1 MTAAARSGH
10 WMWLAVVGALTM
22 LLALG
27 SCTSTPA
34 FRESD
39 GRPLDGSVAEMTDLP
54 LNGVP
59 QRIWLRG
66 ASMRNPLLVLVHGG
80 PGASESPLFR
90 AFVPELERHFL
101 VVYWEQ
107 RGTGRSFDP
116 TIPPETMRID
126 QFVADLHALIDAMR
140 TRFDA
145 GPAIIVAHSWGTA
158 PGLLHAA
165 RHPGDVLA
173 YVGVAQTVDML
184 AGERISWQSALDEAE
199 RRGDTAAIAALRN
212 IGPPP
217 HDVDAMLVSR
227 RWNERLGGAFHAPDL
242 STGALIWR
250 ALQQSEVGLYDLWLF
265 GRGNRWSLER
275 LWPEFSQLRLWHIR
289 HLDVP
294 VFLIQGRHDRQ
305 VPSSLAE
312 TWFRAVSAPCRR
324 LFWFEDSAHNP
335 PFEQPAAFVEVIV
348 RHVAPLAGSGCA
360 AATPDLPAGV
370 SVQR

>member
-1 MTAAARSGH
+1 MCSAMRR
-10 WMWLAVVGALTM
+10 WLWPALTVAGLAL

-34 FRESD
+34 FRGPD
-39 GRPLDGSVAEMTDLP
+39 GRPRDGSVAEMTDLM
-54 LNGVP
+54 LNGVR

-66 ASMRNPLLVLVHGG
+66 TNTRNPLLVLVHGG

-90 AFVPELERHFL
+90 AFVPELEQHFL

-116 TIPPETMRID
+116 PIPGETMRIE

-140 TRFDA
+140 TRFGA
-145 GPAIIVAHSWGTA
+145 GPAIVVAHSWGTA

-173 YVGVAQTVDML
+173 YVGIAQVVDMP
-184 AGERISWQSALDEAE
+184 AGERMSWQAALDEAE
-199 RRGDTAAIAALRN
+199 RRRDAAAIAALRT

-275 LWPEFSQLRLWHIR
+275 LWPEFSQLRLWHMR

-312 TWFRAVSAPCRR
+312 TWFRTVSAPFRR
-324 LFWFEDSAHNP
+324 LFPFEESAHNP

-348 RHVAPLAGSGCA
+348 RHVTPLAGSDCA
-360 AATPDLPAGV
+360 AATPNLPAGV
-370 SVQR
+370 SVQQ